1 MFWVNLPIGLLAI
14 WLAQRFVP
22 ESKAPRARRI
32 DAFGQLLVS
41 VGFAALI
48 YALIEGRRLGW
59 TSPLIAGLFALAAC
73 ALVGLIVYEPR
84 RAEPLLDL
92 RFFRSIPFASATVI
106 AVCMFGASS
115 GFAFLNVLYLQEVR
129 GLSALQ
135 AGLYTLPL
143 AFATIVCAPLSGR
156 LVARFGTRP
165 SLMGAGALTALSALP
180 LTQLGIDTP
189 FGVLLLS
196 YVIFGI
202 GFGLVNPPITNTA
215 VSGMPRAQ
223 AGLAAAVASTS
234 RLFGASLG
242 VALGG
247 TFAGAAHAGAG
258 FAQATRAFWWLI
270 FGCGMLVMLL
280 GWLSTGRAARAS
292 VQRIATLLEEPSAN
306 G

>member
-1 MFWVNLPIGLLAI
+1 LAI

-32 DAFGQLLVS
+32 DAFGQMLVS
-41 VGFAALI
+41 VGFASLI

-59 TSPLIAGLFALAAC
+59 TSPLIAGLFALAGG
-73 ALVGLIVYEPR
+73 ALIGLILYEPR
-84 RAEPLLDL
+84 RSEPLLDL

-135 AGLYTLPL
+135 AGLYTPPL
-143 AFATIVCAPLSGR
+143 AVATIVCAPLSGR

-165 SLMGAGALTALSALP
+165 SLMCAGGLTALSALP
-180 LTQLGIDTP
+180 LTQLSVDTS
-189 FGVLLLS
+189 FGVLLLT
-196 YVIFGI
+196 YVIFGV

-247 TFAGAAHAGAG
+247 TLAGAAHAGLG
-258 FAQATRAFWWLI
+258 FAQATRTFWWLI
-270 FGCGMLVMLL
+270 FGCGVLVMGL

-292 VQRIATLLEEPSAN
+292 VQRIAALLEEPTAN